1 MEKILV
7 TGGAGYIGSILVP
20 ELLTKGYHVT
30 VIDNFMFKQASLNNA
45 CSNKNLAIIN
55 GDIRDRDLIKKSLSS
70 ADIVIPL
77 ASLVGAPLCSK
88 DPYTAKAVNHDAIM
102 MMLDLLSKNQ
112 IIIMPTTN
120 SAYGT
125 GDENNYCTEDS
136 PLRPISQYAIEKVEI
151 ERGTMV
157 FSHCLVTYLEKRLR
171 RLSTQKL
178 LLKNNSTK
186 KEAGSS
192 FTF

>member
-1 MEKILV
+1 MHTSIFNNSLILLYNIIFISHLERRGLSMEKILV

-102 MMLDLLSKNQ
+102 MMLN
-112 IIIMPTTN
+112 
-120 SAYGT
+120 
-125 GDENNYCTEDS
+125 
-136 PLRPISQYAIEKVEI
+136 
-151 ERGTMV
+151 
-157 FSHCLVTYLEKRLR
+157 F
-171 RLSTQKL
+171 
-178 LLKNNSTK
+178 
-186 KEAGSS
+186 
-192 FTF
+192 